1 VSKST
6 QEFSIAPGA
15 GLGFEA
21 IPSAGLTYHSTPI
34 LPAPST
40 FGGLPSDED
49 EHTIELLSST
59 PTMPINN
66 TGTGNK
72 GKLSK
77 WMVWLEFTA
86 FFDHSIFTDNPA
98 SS

>member
-1 VSKST
+1 MLFNRATSGLRADFLQSKSKASKST
-6 QEFSIAPGA
+6 QEFSVAPGA

-34 LPAPST
+34 LPAPSS

-49 EHTIELLSST
+49 DHIELSSST

-66 TGTGNK
+66 TGASIK
-72 GKLSK
+72 GKLSTR
-77 WMVWLEFTA
+77 WTV
-86 FFDHSIFTDNPA
+86 
-98 SS
+98 